1 VADSVANSPGGP
13 TQVMLTETEAEHVPG
28 CNMAFRKTA
37 LTAMGGFDPRFRTA
51 GDDVDICWQLQSA
64 GLTLSFSPAA
74 VGRR

>member
-1 VADSVANSPGGP
+1 
-13 TQVMLTETEAEHVPG
+13 
-28 CNMAFRKTA
+28 
-37 LTAMGGFDPRFRTA
+37 MGGFDPRFRTA